1 MPIKRVKVQELE
13 PGMFIH
19 DLQCSYLQHGFLFQ
33 QFLIKKPEQ
42 IQKMARIGLAE
53 VLIDTD
59 RGTDVRVVAP
69 SVAPA
74 AAPRESPAAKPS
86 RVSQKQEAAV
96 ARKVMGEAQDVV
108 HDLLRNVRLG
118 KQVDPAK
125 AGAVVEKINE
135 SVLRNP
141 GAMLSLCRIKEA
153 DNYTFQHC
161 VSVCALLVAFANA
174 MGLEPAAVQQAG
186 LGGMLHDIG
195 KMRVPLEILNKPG
208 KLTDE
213 EFEIMKSH
221 AALSCVLLDG
231 VPGVSDEVIQ
241 IAGEH
246 HEKYGG
252 TGYPL
257 GIAGESISL
266 LGRMAAI
273 VDVYDAITSNRVYHK
288 GMEPSDALKKLLEW
302 SGGHLDPHLVQRFIR
317 VLGIYP
323 VGSLVRLDSGRLA
336 VVVEQQEDLL
346 TPTVRVVFDSGRR
359 LRLAPK
365 DLDLA
370 LGTDRIECYE
380 DPAEWGLEPKEF
392 L

>member
-1 MPIKRVKVQELE
+1 MTIKRVKVEELE

-33 QFLIKKPEQ
+33 QFLLKKPEQ
-42 IQKMARIGLAE
+42 ILKMKKQGLQE
-53 VLIDTD
+53 VLIDTE
-59 RGTDVRVVAP
+59 RGGDVAGRVQAP
-69 SVAPA
+69 PPA
-74 AAPRESPAAKPS
+74 

-96 ARKVMGEAQDVV
+96 ARKVMGEAQGVV
-108 HDLLRNVRLG
+108 QDLLRDVRLG

-125 AGAVVEKINE
+125 AGPVVEKINE

-174 MGLEPAAVQQAG
+174 MGMDAAAVQQAG
-186 LGGMLHDIG
+186 LGGMLHDVG
-195 KMRVPLEILNKPG
+195 KMRVPNGILNKPG
-208 KLTDE
+208 KLTEE
-213 EFEIMKSH
+213 EFEVMKSH
-221 AALSCVLLDG
+221 AALSRELLEG
-231 VPGVSDEVIQ
+231 LPGVSTEVIQ

-246 HEKYGG
+246 HEKVGG
-252 TGYPL
+252 NGYPL
-257 GIAGESISL
+257 GITGESISL

-273 VDVYDAITSNRVYHK
+273 VDVYDAITSNRVYHQ
-288 GMEPSDALKKLLEW
+288 GMEPSEALKKLLEW
-302 SGGHLDPHLVQRFIR
+302 SGSHLDPQLVQRFIR

-336 VVVEQQEDLL
+336 VVVEQHEDLL
-346 TPTVRVVFDSGRR
+346 APTVRVVFDSGRR

-370 LGTDRIECYE
+370 LGKDRIECCE
-380 DPAEWGLEPKEF
+380 DPADWGLEPKEY